1 MAERDERHVGTVG
14 TVDRY
19 PVKSMRGEAYEVG
32 LLTERGIVGDRA
44 WAVLDLATGKVA
56 SAKRPK
62 LWRGLLACAARTIA
76 DGRGVEVVLPDGSR
90 GYVGDPSLDRV
101 LSALMGRQIQLSAVP
116 PDVAEVDR
124 AHPEALLTAGLDAEV
139 ASDILKLGA
148 VAPPGT
154 FFDYA
159 PLHLVTTATLDG
171 LSAALSDGPV
181 EPARYRPNI
190 VIRSPDDSKQFPE
203 ADWVG
208 AALRIGDQVMLQVVL
223 PTPRCAI
230 PTLAQGELPPRPGA
244 LVAAVERNRIDI
256 EGFGNQPCAGVYA
269 TVLRG
274 GAVRKGD
281 QVIMMLA

>member
-1 MAERDERHVGTVG
+1 MATRDERQVGLVATVG
-14 TVDRY
+14 RY
-19 PVKSMRGEAYEVG
+19 PVKSMRGEACEVV
-32 LLTERGIVGDRA
+32 LLTERGVIGDRT

-62 LWRGLLACAARTIA
+62 LWRGLLACAAQTIA

-90 GYVGDPSLDRV
+90 RCVGDPSLDRT
-101 LSALMGRQIQLSAVP
+101 LSALVGRQIQLSAVP

-124 AHPEALLTAGLDAEV
+124 THPEALLMAGLDAEV

-148 VAPPGT
+148 AAPPGT

-171 LSAALSDGPV
+171 LSAALSDGPL

-190 VIRSPDDSKQFPE
+190 VIRTPDNSKPFPE
-203 ADWVG
+203 NDWVG
-208 AALRIGDQVMLQVVL
+208 ATLRIGDQVMLRVVL
-223 PTPRCAI
+223 QTPRCAI
-230 PTLAQGELPPRPGA
+230 PTLAQGEMPPRPGA
-244 LVAAVERNRIDI
+244 LVAAVERNRVDI

-269 TVLRG
+269 TILRG
-274 GAVRKGD
+274 GAVRRGD
-281 QVIMMLA
+281 QAILI